1 MTVTPMIPSAAAL
14 RTLSLLS
21 LSLLASCGPTKAQN
35 CAVPWPWFYSWHDE
49 RIRDSEGYSVEPLP
63 ANIIK
68 VTRSGRVLWNGID
81 VTERGYE
88 AVADDYLDQLTGF
101 GRQTK
106 VSLDFDAGAPCSKI
120 IRVRQMMMQHLRCDE
135 QQICLRGHRI

>member
-1 MTVTPMIPSAAAL
+1 MNIAA
-14 RTLSLLS
+14 RPVVVLSLFV
-21 LSLLASCGPTKAQN
+21 LASCSPKPAQN

-49 RIRDSEGYSVEPLP
+49 SIRGSEGFSVEPLP

-68 VTRSGRVLWNGID
+68 VTRTGRVLWNGID

-88 AVADDYLDQLTGF
+88 AVTDDYLDQLA
-101 GRQTK
+101 RSVPQTK

-120 IRVRQMMMQHLRCDE
+120 IRIRQMMMRHLRCDE
-135 QQICLRGHRI
+135 QQICLQGPRPIEEDQS